1 MASGHTFTW
10 RLEILR
16 PRSRLTNMAEIVG
29 TVVAKVHELQSR
41 IKAVSRLLWQDQENI
56 RYCLFSLYCL

>member
-1 MASGHTFTW
+1 
-10 RLEILR
+10 
-16 PRSRLTNMAEIVG
+16 MAEIVG